1 MNTQTSRSPFRAI
14 GFYAAIGLA
23 LLLTALAAAVA
34 FGGPAPIAPL
44 ASINAPFA
52 QVDYSGLPGLQRY
65 PARDGAALAYRHYAP
80 TASATSITSGTAT
93 RRIVLVHGSSGSS
106 RSLHALAQALAAAGF
121 TVDALDMRGHGDSG
135 PHGQAAYVGQL
146 EDDMQDFMRAVPFAG
161 PNTLLGFSSGG
172 GFVLRFAG
180 GSRQGLFDRYVL
192 LSPFLRY
199 NAPTLRPAS
208 GSWASVGMP
217 RMIGL
222 RVLNRLGVT
231 AWNGLPVIEF
241 ALDAAARRL
250 LTASYSYT
258 LATNFGPHD
267 DYAADIRGA
276 HAPIQLLA
284 GTDDEL
290 MVADRYASTFA
301 AAGKPVPV
309 TLVPGVG
316 HIGLT
321 LAPAALRSV
330 VTACKA

>member
-1 MNTQTSRSPFRAI
+1 MNILKITSGTVA
-14 GFYAAIGLA
+14 GVVVAGACALGLA
-23 LLLTALAAAVA
+23 VWL
-34 FGGPAPIAPL
+34 GGPKPIAPL

-52 QVDYSGLPGLQRY
+52 HVDYSGLPGVQRY

-80 TASATSITSGTAT
+80 ATGSNGTAT
-93 RRIVLVHGSSGSS
+93 RRIVLVHGSSASS
-106 RSLHALAQALAAAGF
+106 RSMHSLAQALVAAGF

-135 PHGQAAYVGQL
+135 SHGQAAYVGQL
-146 EDDMQDFMRAVPFAG
+146 EDDLQDFMRAVPFAG
-161 PNTLLGFSSGG
+161 PSTLLGFSSGG

-180 GSRQGLFDRYVL
+180 GARQALFDRYVL

-199 NAPTLRPAS
+199 NAPTLRP
-208 GSWASVGMP
+208 GNGGWASVGMP
-217 RMIGL
+217 RMVGL

-231 AWNGLPVIEF
+231 AWNSLPVIEF
-241 ALDAAARRL
+241 ALDAQARSF

-267 DYAADIRGA
+267 DYAADIRSA
-276 HAPIQLLA
+276 HAPMQLLA

-290 MVADRYASTFA
+290 MYADRYASTFA

-309 TLVPGVG
+309 TLVPGAG

-321 LAPAALRSV
+321 LAPAALRSIV
-330 VTACKA
+330 SACQS